1 MQALEKS
8 PRDAVMRK
16 RVREGPYRFAI
27 WARADGTPVVEL
39 PDGTYVAFDA
49 HDLISD
55 AMWFIETG
63 GEE

>member
-1 MQALEKS
+1 
-8 PRDAVMRK
+8 MRK